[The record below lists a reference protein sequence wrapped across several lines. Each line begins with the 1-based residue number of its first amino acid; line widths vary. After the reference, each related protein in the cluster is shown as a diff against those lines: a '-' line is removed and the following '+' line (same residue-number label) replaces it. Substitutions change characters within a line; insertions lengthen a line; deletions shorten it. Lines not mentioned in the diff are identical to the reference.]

1 MKDFVNLHTHSIF
14 SIGDS
19 LIRIPDLFNK
29 VKELG
34 QSAIAL
40 TDHSTL
46 AGAWDGL
53 QEAKKTGVKF
63 IIGSEFNFV
72 NNLADEKEKLKHIV
86 LIAKNHQGYKNLL
99 KLLKKANENNII
111 AFKKTYPR
119 LDWNLLEQYSEGL
132 LCGTACSGG
141 IIGQLINI
149 RKPDEAKQQAI
160 RLKNIFGDNL
170 YFEIMPNALKRQV
183 NQYNDYM
190 DQQLVNTMLIQWG
203 KELNVKLVPTCN
215 AHYLNKEDAE
225 AHDVILAI
233 SSGQPIESN
242 NRLRYPVPE
251 FYLKSRDEVVNFF
264 KRLYKEEAEE
274 WADNSVYFADQ
285 CEFPEWIDP
294 AYSNPSKKEL
304 PEFPVHKQPDF
315 SQFKNWLNDNPDLI
329 NKGIESNYVI
339 YKAYQKLNSMKL
351 DPEKYAEYDNRIKY
365 ESEVWDLKDINGYM
379 LMVSDYVNWSR
390 NTGIPTGIGRGCL
403 TADAQVL
410 TEEGFKN
417 LSDIKIGDLVYTHTG
432 KLQKVL
438 NTFKYNVLGEK
449 LISIKNEHSFGNL
462 ILTQDHKI
470 YGQKSVETQKY
481 LNSNIKL
488 KNKVKRYEH
497 PVNPEWFDA
506 KSLYKNDII
515 FTTYPVKNNKTYLE
529 KIDMSLFVDNII
541 SVNQQDIIYNCSQN
555 EFSELSFHQLSKKT
569 KISRNGLQTLYYKG
583 IVKNSKNPKNLENYN
598 ILNSYL
604 IDNYNINID
613 EWRNKPIYQTKK
625 LDRYFSFED
634 LDFCYILGR
643 WIGDGWIKSNGH
655 EIGFAFHQNDITG
668 INKIKY
674 FFESKGYYV
683 SERKHKT
690 KKLVQLIII
699 GKPIKLLFKYLFP
712 NYLTTSST
720 KYIPDFFRKF
730 NYLQLLLL
738 MRGLLDSDGSVEGS
752 YRENIDTTSKTLALQ
767 IKEALLYL
775 GIKSSI
781 SIRKPFKRGSYSC
794 KIAYKIRFS
803 GLDLDKKNSFSEAGY
818 YSKIL
823 ETTEI
828 ETDYVYD
835 IQVENDASYLTSN
848 GVVHNSAGGSL
859 IAYLLDIHKADSIKY
874 NLIFERFYNKD
885 KDAASDVDCDFSKL
899 GKELIENYICNKYSS
914 ERYASISNFL
924 QLTPKPYVKAIAR
937 VFRYG
942 GDFKTAVKI
951 GNEIASI
958 IPDDIHSVVEA
969 FEKSPLLNEYAKQYP
984 EIKKYAKHI
993 GNIYIAYA
1001 THAAGKVISKRD
1013 LDEIVPLRIDR
1024 EGNVVL
1030 EYEKERVEKN
1040 GLVKID
1046 ILGLETLD
1054 IIENCY
1060 KLITK
1065 NGKTL
1070 PKEPFDYEIYDQK
1083 TYDLI
1088 SSGNTF
1094 GVFQLGTS
1102 GGTIELCK
1110 KMKPSCI
1117 MDLALINA
1125 LARPAAAAIRQSCID
1140 RKHGVE
1146 KVELLHPSLERAFGF
1161 TYGLGLFDDSLMFL
1175 AQDVAGWTFNEADRL
1190 RKFTKDK
1197 GKNKE
1202 MGAKLRAEFIKGT
1215 IQNGYEEKLGIQVWD
1230 DVIQS
1235 FGAYGF
1241 CLSHAV
1247 FYSFLGFQTAY
1258 LKAHYLVEFLVSNL
1272 MSESNS
1278 GAKSAKDNI
1287 LKIKQELR
1295 ASGVKI
1301 LPPDLNKSEM
1311 TYSILDDKHLLTGF
1325 ESLKF
1330 MGKDAIPEI
1339 LRKRPFTDFFDFIS
1353 RVEPSKVKM
1362 PSILALIASGCL
1374 DGSGLTRKQ
1383 MFLYA
1388 ADYRKKLQ
1396 LFKERTIDPNKTF
1409 VYPFPEIGEWSVP
1422 ELHAQEQ
1429 YYLGEGL
1436 TGNPFEVYAGF
1447 LNKLAINFS
1456 QLMSEFSSFPT
1467 SADKKNIYIPRD
1479 YGVIQGIVESFFTFK
1494 VKKAESKIYGQE
1506 MAKMVIKDPWGNSLS
1521 CTLFPDALTSF
1532 RATIKKLKG
1541 GRFVIEPGIGL
1552 HLTGHLN
1559 EYEGQVN
1566 LVYQDVL
1573 NVCGLPQRPTDLK
1586 PKKVTL
1592 KIPNE
1597 RKKAKKELEIA
1608 DVIEEYEEILSENGV
1623 IEEEAL
1629 AEEELWQEIESSQPT
1644 LEMDD

>member
-203 KELNVKLVPTCN
+203 KELDVKLVPTCN
-215 AHYLNKEDAE
+215 AHYLNKEDSE

-294 AYSNPSKKEL
+294 AITFGNKILPDFKVSDQPDYLNFIQWKSENENFSSKKEDSNYL
-304 PEFPVHKQPDF
+304 R
-315 SQFKNWLNDNPDLI
+315 FKCYQALSKLN
-329 NKGIESNYVI
+329 IESSILNTYVERI
-339 YKAYQKLNSMKL
+339 EKEL
-351 DPEKYAEYDNRIKY
+351 DVFDE
-365 ESEVWDLKDINGYM
+365 KDINSYI
-379 LMVSDYVNWSR
+379 LIVADYINWCR
-390 NTGIPTGIGRGCL
+390 NNNIPVGPGRGCVSAE
-403 TADAQVL
+403 T
-410 TEEGFKN
+410 
-417 LSDIKIGDLVYTHTG
+417 
-432 KLQKVL
+432 
-438 NTFKYNVLGEK
+438 
-449 LISIKNEHSFGNL
+449 L
-462 ILTQDHKI
+462 ILTENGFKEIKDVTLDDKVYTSDGTISKILNKFEYDIDEETISLKVEGVVKPLILTKDHKLLCGNHLLETI
-470 YGQKSVETQKY
+470 KKQYDYSTDKKVCKSNRK
-481 LNSNIKL
+481 
-488 KNKVKRYEH
+488 
-497 PVNPEWFDA
+497 W
-506 KSLYKNDII
+506 
-515 FTTYPVKNNKTYLE
+515 
-529 KIDMSLFVDNII
+529 
-541 SVNQQDIIYNCSQN
+541 
-555 EFSELSFHQLSKKT
+555 SKKT
-569 KISRNGLQTLYYKG
+569 NVIIKDYKCANEIKENKDFIYTKIPIRQNIKSIKIDLAEFSIHASNKQKILLDDNYIYINRTIVAKESDIFSIRNISRTLNINFDYVRKLKINKNKIQNELFNFKINNFLNENKISLEEWKSIPTHKTLKINRFITIDKDFAYLLGRWVGDGSFHGGKKYKG
-583 IVKNSKNPKNLENYN
+583 INIAFNKDDTLGIKKISKICDKLGWNYSHNPSSSCNALTLT
-598 ILNSYL
+598 ISSYL
-604 IDNYNINID
+604 ISY
-613 EWRNKPIYQTKK
+613 
-625 LDRYFSFED
+625 
-634 LDFCYILGR
+634 
-643 WIGDGWIKSNGH
+643 
-655 EIGFAFHQNDITG
+655 
-668 INKIKY
+668 
-674 FFESKGYYV
+674 
-683 SERKHKT
+683 
-690 KKLVQLIII
+690 
-699 GKPIKLLFKYLFP
+699 LFKYIFP
-712 NYLTTSST
+712 KYEHTSLT
-720 KYIPDFFRKF
+720 KHLPYFFRSLD
-730 NYLQLLLL
+730 NDVLNSLLE
-738 MRGLLDSDGSVEGS
+738 GLLDSDGHKINTNYFRHDTISPQLSLEL
-752 YRENIDTTSKTLALQ
+752 RELCI
-767 IKEALLYL
+767 YL
-775 GIKSSI
+775 GKSHIQYEVEASNIYRNNKKSYKTHIRTFELKEYLKPIKTKTVSNNV
-781 SIRKPFKRGSYSC
+781 
-794 KIAYKIRFS
+794 
-803 GLDLDKKNSFSEAGY
+803 KK
-818 YSKIL
+818 
-823 ETTEI
+823 
-828 ETDYVYD
+828 VYD
-835 IQVENDASYLTSN
+835 LFVEDNNSYLTLY
-848 GVVHNSAGGSL
+848 GVIHNSVGGSL
-859 IAYLLDIHKADSIKY
+859 VAYLLDIHKADSIKY
-874 NLIFERFYNKD
+874 SLIFERFYNKF
-885 KDAASDVDCDFSKL
+885 KDNFSDIDVDFSREHK
-899 GKELIENYICNKYSS
+899 KNVEQYIASKYGVKNFG
-914 ERYASISNFL
+914 SISNYL

-958 IPDDIHSVVEA
+958 IPDDIHSIKDA
-969 FEKSPLLNEYAKQYP
+969 FDKSPLLNEYAKQYP
-984 EIKKYAKHI
+984 ELKKFANTI
-993 GNIYIAYA
+993 GNIYIALA
-1001 THAAGKVISKRD
+1001 THAGGKIITSYE
-1013 LDEIVPLRIDR
+1013 LDSIVPIRHDHSGAPVI
-1024 EGNVVL
+1024 
-1030 EYEKERVEKN
+1030 EYEKNRAELN
-1040 GLVKID
+1040 GLVKMD

-1054 IIENCY
+1054 IIKNTY
-1060 KLITK
+1060 DLIKLNNKIP
-1065 NGKTL
+1065 
-1070 PKEPFDYEIYDQK
+1070 PKEPFDYELYDQK

-1088 SSGNTF
+1088 SSGNNY
-1094 GVFQLGTS
+1094 GIFQLGES
-1102 GGTIELCK
+1102 AGTIALCK
-1110 KMKPSCI
+1110 EIKPKCI
-1117 MDLALINA
+1117 SDLSLINA
-1125 LARPAAAAIRQSCID
+1125 LARPSAVDIRKDFIEL
-1140 RKHGVE
+1140 RKTNQ
-1146 KVELLHPSLERAFGF
+1146 KANLLHPKLERAFGF
-1161 TYGLGLFDDSLMFL
+1161 TNGFGLFEESLMML
-1175 AQDVAGWTFNEADRL
+1175 AQDLAGWNLNEADKL
-1190 RKFTKDK
+1190 RKLTKEK
-1197 GKNKE
+1197 GKNPEKV
-1202 MGAKLRAEFIKGT
+1202 AKWRQEFIEGCIST
-1215 IQNGYEEKLGIQVWD
+1215 GVGAEIGIRVWD
-1230 DVIQS
+1230 EVISNFQ
-1235 FGAYGF
+1235 GYGF
-1241 CLSHAV
+1241 NNAHSVL
-1247 FYSFLGFQTAY
+1247 YSLISFQTAY
-1258 LKAHYLVEFLVSNL
+1258 LKAHFPIEFMVANLQSEVNSN
-1272 MSESNS
+1272 
-1278 GAKSAKDNI
+1278 AKKSKDNI

-1409 VYPFPEIGEWSVP
+1409 VYPFPEIGEWSIP